1 MAEWLPLVF
10 TAGWASGL
18 NSYLVVLLLGV
29 GGRLGV
35 EQVPPFVTD
44 TRTMAVAGVLA
55 LLHVVADKVAYLDSA
70 WDAVHTVV
78 RPAVGGALGLLLSG
92 QETTWEGAVG
102 ASVGG
107 TTALL
112 AHLAKAATRVGVN
125 TSPEP
130 FSNVLVSLVED
141 VAVASV
147 VTVGLLFPLVGAGL
161 ALAALL
167 GAIAVAVVVWRVS
180 RLAVGTV
187 RSRLRDARA
196 PATPRGG

>member
-35 EQVPPFVTD
+35 DQVPPFLTD
-44 TRTMAVAGVLA
+44 GRTMAVAGVLA
-55 LLHVVADKVAYLDSA
+55 LLHVVADKVAYLDTA
-70 WDAVHTVV
+70 WDTVHTVL
-78 RPAVGGALGLLLSG
+78 RPAVGAALGLLLSG

-107 TTALL
+107 TTALVT
-112 AHLAKAATRVGVN
+112 HLAKAVTRVGVN

-130 FSNVLVSLVED
+130 FSNVLVSLGED
-141 VAVASV
+141 VAVAGV
-147 VTVGLLFPLVGAGL
+147 VTVGLLFPVAGAVL
-161 ALAALL
+161 ALVALVV
-167 GAIAVAVVVWRVS
+167 AVAVAVLLWRVG
-180 RLAVGTV
+180 RGA
-187 RSRLRDARA
+187 LRRARA
-196 PATPRGG
+196 